1 MFAESE
7 IVKLLEQ
14 KQRLIQESEL
24 FRLELAAET
33 VAILQTRY
41 WAGRLKTILL
51 TAAPVA
57 GFFLARS
64 WRGERGRWSRTWMV
78 WKNFR
83 RAYSLWTLYKK
94 FFQRESQEPRGP
106 NPNPMR

>member
-1 MFAESE
+1 MLAESE

-24 FRLELAAET
+24 LRLDLAAET
-33 VAILQTRY
+33 VAIVQNRY
-41 WAGRLKTILL
+41 WADRLKTILL

-64 WRGERGRWSRTWMV
+64 WRGERTHWSKTWVV
-78 WKNFR
+78 WKTFR

-94 FFQRESQEPRGP
+94 FFQRASQEPHGP
-106 NPNPMR
+106 NPNPTR

>member
-33 VAILQTRY
+33 VALVQTRY
-41 WAGRLKTILL
+41 WTGRLKTILL

-64 WRGERGRWSRTWMV
+64 WRGERNRWSRTWIV
-78 WKNFR
+78 WKTFQ
-83 RAYSLWTLYKK
+83 RAYSLWRLYKK
-94 FFQRESQEPRGP
+94 YFQRESQEPRGP